1 MELNVDPRTL
11 KAWLIA
17 ARTDEISAKR
27 ITSRTILGQ
36 TLVLYRD
43 DAGRAVV
50 LDGRCPHKGVSLA
63 AGTLRKGELQCRY
76 HGWRFNTM
84 GECTHVPSAA
94 PGEALPC
101 AQLQRFPVI
110 EQDGWVWIY
119 WGDAPGSESAERG
132 TPPRYPLHD
141 GYKWFESWREV
152 KAPPHLILENSF
164 DCAHA
169 NYVHADLVRTDPVQQ
184 VNAKL
189 SETPRGVLISHV
201 EDKGKKSVLARF
213 FPFLNAELRHTEELV
228 LPFTAFVN
236 VYYGGFL
243 HHVTILSCVPVDAET
258 TRVFTRT
265 GVSAGA
271 LTWPSFLFFRAITPF
286 VIPQDVDILENQART
301 LKQYDVTKY
310 GHARQA
316 DVPAFWAMRAY
327 RSFLNGTFAKPG
339 AELRTA
345 EVTYKL

>member
-17 ARTDEISAKR
+17 ARSEEVSAKA
-27 ITSRTILGQ
+27 ITSRKILGQ

-43 DAGRAVV
+43 AEGRAVV

-94 PGEALPC
+94 TDEALPC
-101 AQLQRFPVI
+101 AQLQKFPVM
-110 EQDGWVWIY
+110 ELDGWVWIY
-119 WGDAPGSESAERG
+119 WGEATEAERG

-141 GYKWFESWREV
+141 DYKWFESWREV

-164 DCAHA
+164 DPAHA

-184 VNAKL
+184 VSAKM
-189 SETPRGVLISHV
+189 SETPRGVLIDHV
-201 EDKGKKSVLARF
+201 EPAGKKSMLSRF
-213 FPFLNAELRHTEELV
+213 FPFLDAPLRHTEELV

-243 HHVTILSCVPVDAET
+243 HHMTILTCVPVDDET

-265 GVSAGA
+265 GVSAGL
-271 LTWPSFLFFRAITPF
+271 LTWPSYAFFRAITPF
-286 VIPQDVDILENQART
+286 VIPQDVEVLENQAST
-301 LKQYDVTKY
+301 LKQYGVTKY
-310 GHARQA
+310 GYARQA

-327 RSFLNGTFAKPG
+327 RGFLNGTYPKPG